1 MTPAAINGEKINLH
15 QWGDQSPTDDI
26 ASGGGARFRKVDY
39 LTLFDTKSARNYVE
53 AYLNER
59 RYCYMEYKVAK
70 YFQIKQN
77 IINEIKSGERKPGD
91 KVDSESV
98 LKKKY
103 NVSTITVRKA
113 FTDLI
118 NEGYLIGVQ
127 GVGTFVTKKPM
138 IRGLTS
144 ISFSDELLQQGY
156 EIDMHVDKIEEVLNE
171 SIADILEIPQDQ
183 SIICVR
189 RVRLANNEP
198 IAYQSSYLDS
208 RMLSFEQ
215 AKKIYENG
223 SFYKTLG
230 EYKINPV
237 WVNENYSIKQVNDN
251 GIAKLMNIKKGTDA
265 FFVKRI
271 AFSESDKV
279 IEFAETFFN
288 KDWYSVTVN
297 IKV

>member
-1 MTPAAINGEKINLH
+1 M
-15 QWGDQSPTDDI
+15 
-26 ASGGGARFRKVDY
+26 
-39 LTLFDTKSARNYVE
+39 
-53 AYLNER
+53 
-59 RYCYMEYKVAK
+59 
-70 YFQIKQN
+70 
-77 IINEIKSGERKPGD
+77 
-91 KVDSESV
+91 
-98 LKKKY
+98 
-103 NVSTITVRKA
+103 
-113 FTDLI
+113 
-118 NEGYLIGVQ
+118 Q

-156 EIDMHVDKIEEVLNE
+156 EIDMHVDKIEEIFSE
-171 SIADILEIPQDQ
+171 SIAAILEIPQD
-183 SIICVR
+183 SPITCVR

-208 RMLSFEQ
+208 RLLTLEQ
-215 AKKIYENG
+215 AKKVYENR

-237 WVNENYSIKQVNDN
+237 WVNENYSVKQVNDA
-251 GIAKLMNIKKGTDA
+251 GIAKLMSIKKGTDS

-271 AFSESDKV
+271 AFDEQDKV

-288 KDWYSVTVN
+288 KEWYSVTVN